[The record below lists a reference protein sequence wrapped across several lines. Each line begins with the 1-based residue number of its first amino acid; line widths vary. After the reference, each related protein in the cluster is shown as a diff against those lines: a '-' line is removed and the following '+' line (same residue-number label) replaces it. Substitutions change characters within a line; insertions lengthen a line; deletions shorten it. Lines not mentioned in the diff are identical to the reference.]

1 MTRINR
7 LTSDDVLLVQKVMG
21 TGSFAAVAGLLG
33 QTPSSVSRA
42 VSRIEDKLGV
52 RLLERSTR
60 RLAPTPEGEAL
71 LAGGEA
77 VLDALA
83 GLEAEVTQG
92 RGRPVG
98 RLRVSITTALA
109 QLVLAPHLPRF
120 AAEFPEIRLDLQ
132 VSDRR
137 ADMLAER
144 IDVAVRTGPLTDSAL
159 RARRIG
165 MAHRVICASPAYLER
180 AGTPAGPQDLDRHAC
195 LSILG
200 HEGLA
205 RWSFDT
211 GEVTIRPHLRADSAM
226 MLRAMAIAGAGLVRL
241 ADFVVADALA
251 DGRLVAVLRDRHRAA
266 PVPIHA
272 LTLPGPKPPPRV
284 RAFVDFMAALLSAPA
299 QERAH
304 G

>member
-7 LTSDDVLLVQKVMG
+7 LTSDDVLLLQKVMG

-33 QTPSSVSRA
+33 QTPSTVSRA

-98 RLRVSITTALA
+98 RLRVSMPTALA
-109 QLVLAPHLPRF
+109 HHVVAPHLAGF
-120 AAEFPEIRLDLQ
+120 AAAFPEVALDLQ

-137 ADMLAER
+137 VDMLAER
-144 IDVAVRTGPLTDSAL
+144 IDLAVRTGPLADSAL
-159 RARRIG
+159 RAQRIG
-165 MAHRVICASPAYLER
+165 ITHRVICASPGYLEQ
-180 AGTPAGPQDLDRHAC
+180 AGVPEHPHDLHRHAC

-200 HEGLA
+200 HGGLA
-205 RWSFDT
+205 HWPFDT
-211 GEVTIRPHLRADSAM
+211 GAVTIRPRLRADSAM
-226 MLRAMAIAGAGLVRL
+226 MLRALAIGGAGLVRL
-241 ADFVVADALA
+241 GDFVVADALS
-251 DGRLVAVLRDRHRAA
+251 DGRLVAVLGDRHHSE

-284 RAFVDFMAALLSAPA
+284 RAFVDFLATLLRTPSQGGPFA
-299 QERAH
+299 
-304 G
+304 